1 MIPKNVTCK
10 IQQSQW
16 IYIWM
21 DTNPS
26 FGRAV
31 FPGLAGN
38 CIENK
43 QNEEGKIKSSQS
55 PPVAELSIIDN
66 IDPCRTEQGS

>member
-1 MIPKNVTCK
+1 
-10 IQQSQW
+10 
-16 IYIWM
+16 M

-55 PPVAELSIIDN
+55 PPAAELSIIDN
-66 IDPCRTEQGS
+66 IDPCRTEQGSRNTIQDNF

>member
-1 MIPKNVTCK
+1 
-10 IQQSQW
+10 
-16 IYIWM
+16 M

-55 PPVAELSIIDN
+55 PPAAELSIIDN